1 MIVEYLGHSCFLVTS
16 GDTHLLFD
24 PFLTDN
30 PKATKK
36 PEDVY
41 PTHILVSH
49 AHNDHLGDTVKIAKE
64 SEIKVYTTFEIA
76 EKLEKNQINT
86 VAGNI
91 GGSVCTEFGNI
102 KFFNAVHSSGISG
115 GTACGFIVT
124 IEDKNIYFAG
134 DTALFYDMK
143 LLLAENIHLA
153 FLPIGDVFT
162 MGVEDAVKAVEL
174 IQPKFVIPM
183 HYNTFPAIEKDPK
196 QFKKYVETKTETEV
210 VILCPGQFQEL

>member
-1 MIVEYLGHSCFLVTS
+1 MLVKYLGHSCFLIS
-16 GDTHLLFD
+16 SNDAHLLFD
-24 PFLTDN
+24 PFLSDN

-36 PEDVY
+36 PEDVK

-49 AHNDHLGDTVKIAKE
+49 AHDDHIGDTVEIAKR
-64 SEIKVYTTFEIA
+64 SRAKVYSTFEIA
-76 EKLEKNQINT
+76 EELEKCQIKS

-91 GGSVCTEFGNI
+91 GGTVYTEFGSI
-102 KFFNAVHSSGISG
+102 KFFNAVHSSGICG
-115 GTACGFIVT
+115 GAACGFIVT

-143 LLLAENIHLA
+143 LLLDENIHLA

-162 MGVEDAVKAVEL
+162 MGIEDAVKAVEI
-174 IQPKFVIPM
+174 IQPKIVIPM

-196 QFKKYVETKTETEV
+196 QFKEYVEIKTKTDV
-210 VILCPGQFQEL
+210 VILPPGKSKEV